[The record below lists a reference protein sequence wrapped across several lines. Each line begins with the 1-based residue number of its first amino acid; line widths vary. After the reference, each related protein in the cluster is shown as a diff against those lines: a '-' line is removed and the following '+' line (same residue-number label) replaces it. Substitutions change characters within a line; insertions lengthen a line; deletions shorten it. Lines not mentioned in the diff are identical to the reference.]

1 MPIDQP
7 GRLIVGDA
15 VATIRRAI
23 GWPQREL
30 GGRVGLSQS
39 AVSRIEH
46 GRQDDLTIDTA
57 ERLLAA
63 MGARLVI
70 TVDAPFL
77 GDRQRQKEPA
87 HALCTAYIARRL
99 RRDGWEVDTEVE
111 IGGNRSRGFIDVLA
125 YHPPTGLLL
134 VIEVKTEIHDLGAI
148 ERSLSWYER
157 DAVTA
162 ARRRGWQPRRILGS
176 LLLLATE
183 ANDDRVVAN
192 RTTFATGFPL
202 RARDLSALVA
212 GEGTQVGRG
221 RAVAMIDPQSRR
233 QAWLRPLRL
242 DGRRQAAPYADY
254 AAFMRATR
262 SRPR

>member
-1 MPIDQP
+1 MPIDRP
-7 GRLIVGDA
+7 GHLIVGDA
-15 VATIRRAI
+15 VATIRKAI

-30 GGRVGLSQS
+30 GARVGLSQS

-46 GRQDDLTIDTA
+46 GRQDDLTIDSA
-57 ERLLAA
+57 DRLLAA
-63 MGARLVI
+63 MGARLVV

-77 GDRQRQKEPA
+77 GDRQRQREPA
-87 HALCTAYIARRL
+87 HALCTAYVARRL

-111 IGGNRSRGFIDVLA
+111 IGGDRSRGFIDVLA
-125 YHPPTGLLL
+125 YHPPTGWLL

-148 ERSLSWYER
+148 ERSLNWYER
-157 DAVTA
+157 EAAKA
-162 ARRRGWQPRRILGS
+162 ARRRGWQPRRSVGC

-192 RTTFATGFPL
+192 RAPFAAGFPA
-202 RARDLSALVA
+202 RSRDLTAVVA
-212 GEGTQVGRG
+212 GEATEITRG
-221 RAVAMIDPQSRR
+221 RAVAMFDPQSRR

-254 AAFMRATR
+254 AAFMRAAR
-262 SRPR
+262 ARPR